1 MECPILFVGSNRRY
15 TAQLRPTKRGWRRCL
30 PTCKLLAWVWAN
42 PCHLGYFILHS
53 LLQLLLWVCL
63 AYLLLC
69 LYDLT
74 HSISLLNMFI
84 ALFVWPHTCNLLFC
98 AESID
103 GFEWCGSWP
112 NTAAR
117 TGWGTWWM
125 VGFVFVPLLCLHLDY
140 FVLHL
145 DYFVRL
151 LNLWL
156 RDALVTWLCTW
167 TCDLCVT
174 YVIYVW
180 DVCDIMVIYVILC
193 EIMVIYVMYVLFVWM
208 ECKKQKR
215 HCLAT
220 LSCVTLGKDT
230 LCRVLWPLHTAKE
243 ARQTCLVP
251 RFAVC
256 QAITHGNVWPL
267 CRVPACG
274 TRQRLTCLPCATCRH
289 TTKCTFSEILN
300 RNYCRVC
307 RTKHTANKVFC

>member
-15 TAQLRPTKRGWRRCL
+15 TVQLRPTKRGWRRCL

-193 EIMVIYVMYVLFVWM
+193 EIMVMYVMYVLFVWM
-208 ECKKQKR
+208 ECKKQKKALFGNFVVCNTRQR
-215 HCLAT
+215 HS
-220 LSCVTLGKDT
+220 LSCVMAVTHGKRGTSDMPGTT
-230 LCRVLWPLHTAKE
+230 LCRVPGHNTRQSVAALPCACMWHTTK
-243 ARQTCLVP
+243 VDM
-251 RFAVC
+251 FAVC
-256 QAITHGNVWPL
+256 HVQAHSKVYI
-267 CRVPACG
+267 
-274 TRQRLTCLPCATCRH
+274 
-289 TTKCTFSEILN
+289 F
-300 RNYCRVC
+300 RN
-307 RTKHTANKVFC
+307 T